1 MRIAAALAAASL
13 SFALARAARADAPPP
28 APPGSSAAPKPRA
41 PQDLVSFV
49 LEDADLSEVIKT
61 ISELTGKRF
70 IVAAHPKSFKA
81 TIFSTQKVTVAEAY
95 EAFLS
100 LLHAN
105 ALTVVPHGRFLKI
118 VDVQNVTRQPTPV
131 AGAGDPQVAE
141 DRYVTRIHRLAHV
154 GAEEAAT
161 LLKKFTTLDATVE
174 AYGPTNV
181 LIITETGTNLRRLM
195 RIVEEID
202 VGGPSH
208 RMYVQPLNYVSSS
221 AASKKI
227 EEVFELKTAAPVRAV
242 AADPKNPAPAAA
254 APSVAKVVPLD
265 RPNALVIVAT
275 EKGYERVFEL
285 LKRIDVPT
293 STEGQ
298 FHVVRL
304 KHADAK
310 KTADALERLISGAG
324 QPAQP
329 GQAAQG
335 APSAALAI
343 LEAPVKVSAEES
355 TQSLLITA
363 SARDFEAI
371 CDVLRELDR
380 PRRQVFIE
388 AIMMDLS
395 MERTRAL
402 SAALHGFFDLG
413 GGSGGVAGSNPLQSV
428 LFPGDGSG
436 LKGGVFDIRGPSIP
450 VPDALSKIGLTQIP
464 SLGAVLTAVAT
475 DLDSDI
481 MQMPSVTA
489 TDNEFAELRVQV
501 DTALSKNAVPISFLP
516 GASPTGAGTNGLSPV
531 GGGGGRQKIGPKLK
545 VKPHITDGGE
555 LRLDVDALV
564 SDFYGEPE
572 GNLQTI
578 SFLERQVTTTFTVK
592 DGQVVVIAGLVR
604 DKKSRQQSKV
614 PFLGDIPIL
623 GMLFRSTTDR
633 VEKSN
638 LLIFIVP
645 HILNDESDA
654 EKVRLKKEAERQQYL
669 DHNAVF
675 GDESHDFAGAGNLA
689 PKNGLLA
696 SIWKSHADVAEA
708 RRIQQA
714 AAGAPPRVQTPQAP
728 LPTEAV
734 PAGAP
739 PSNAPANPPT
749 NPPPTNT
756 PPPIQITAPVRSIER
771 VER

>member
-1 MRIAAALAAASL
+1 MRLAAALAASTLAFAFAS
-13 SFALARAARADAPPP
+13 SARADAP
-28 APPGSSAAPKPRA
+28 APPGSAAPKPRA
-41 PQDLVSFV
+41 PHELVSFV
-49 LEDADLSEVIKT
+49 LEDADLAELLKT
-61 ISELTGKRF
+61 MTELTGKRF

-105 ALTVVPHGRFLKI
+105 GLTVVPQGRFFKV
-118 VDVQNVTRQPTPV
+118 VDAQNVTKQPTPV
-131 AGAGDPQVAE
+131 TTAGEPATAE
-141 DRYVTRIHRLAHV
+141 ERYVTRIHRLAHV
-154 GAEEAAT
+154 GADDAAA
-161 LLKKFTTLDATVE
+161 LLKKFSSVDGTVE
-174 AYGPTNV
+174 PYAPTNV
-181 LIITETGTNLRRLM
+181 IIVTDTGTNLRRLM

-208 RMYVQPLNYVSSS
+208 RMYVQPLNYIS
-221 AASKKI
+221 ATAAAKKV
-227 EEVFELKTAAPVRAV
+227 EEVLDLKAAAPVRAI
-242 AADPKNPAPAAA
+242 AADPKGAAPSAA
-254 APSVAKVVPLD
+254 APSSIAKVVPLD

-275 EKGYERVFEL
+275 EAGYARAFEL
-285 LKRIDVPT
+285 IKRIDVAT

-310 KTADALERLISGAG
+310 KTAEALDKLISGAG

-329 GQAAQG
+329 GQAQG
-335 APSAALAI
+335 APTALAI

-355 TQSLLITA
+355 TQSILITA
-363 SARDFEAI
+363 SARDYAAI
-371 CDVLRELDR
+371 CEVLHELDR

-402 SAALHGFFDLG
+402 SIALHGFFDLG
-413 GGSGGVAGSNPLQSV
+413 DGAGGVGGSNPLQSV

-436 LKGGVFDIRGPSIP
+436 LKGGVLNLRGPSIP
-450 VPDALSKIGLTQIP
+450 VPDALSKIGLTTIP
-464 SLGAVLTAVAT
+464 SIGAVLTAVAT

-489 TDNEFAELRVQV
+489 TDNEYAELRVQV
-501 DTALSKNAVPISFLP
+501 DTALNKNAVPISFLP
-516 GASPTGAGTNGLSPV
+516 GAAATGAGATGLNPV
-531 GGGGGRQKIGPKLK
+531 GSNGGRQKIGPKLK
-545 VKPHITDGGE
+545 VRPHITDGGE

-564 SDFYGEPE
+564 SDFYGEAE

-592 DGQVVVIAGLVR
+592 DGQLVVIAGLVR
-604 DKKSRQQSKV
+604 DKKSRLQSKV
-614 PFLGDIPIL
+614 PFFGDIPVL
-623 GMLFRSTTDR
+623 GMLFRSSSER
-633 VEKSN
+633 IEKSN

-645 HILNDESDA
+645 HILNDDSDA
-654 EKVRLKKEAERQQYL
+654 EKVRLKKETERQQYL
-669 DHNAVF
+669 DHYAVF
-675 GDESHDFAGAGNLA
+675 GDESHEYAGVGTLS

-696 SIWKSHADVAEA
+696 DIRRSHADVATQA
-708 RRIQQA
+708 RLIQNG
-714 AAGAPPRVQTPQAP
+714 AGAPPKVQTPQAP
-728 LPTEAV
+728 LPTEAL
-734 PAGAP
+734 
-739 PSNAPANPPT
+739 PPT
-749 NPPPTNT
+749 NPPPPNT
-756 PPPIQITAPVRSIER
+756 PVPNTPAPSAPAPPLQVTAPARTLDR